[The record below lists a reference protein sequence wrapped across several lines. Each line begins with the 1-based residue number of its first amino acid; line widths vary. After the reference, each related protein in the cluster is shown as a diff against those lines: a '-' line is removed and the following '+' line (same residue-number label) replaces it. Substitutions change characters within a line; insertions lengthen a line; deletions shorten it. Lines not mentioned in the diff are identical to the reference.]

1 MAKAAA
7 VDDLPEVPEKNL
19 LAEHLQQ
26 KKDLLLENTFRV
38 LAIHGKD
45 PRMRTVFRGL
55 FSRNARQRSNS
66 IELLGDIMD
75 KKLFKMFE
83 PLLEGDSPGQI
94 LAAGRKFFK
103 LPGFKPAQSHL
114 LPALLVSPDWIEAV
128 LAEQIDRRQ
137 PEDPIGRPDAKEPIM
152 TELSV
157 SEKILHLKNIAIFA
171 NLTVSELGAIA
182 TVTEEKDYPAGETVI
197 TEGEPG
203 EEVFL
208 IIEGEVS
215 VCKGRQ
221 AEKQIK
227 LDTMDDGDYFGEM
240 ALFEEAERSATIRTE
255 KPSRFL
261 VLHKKEFN
269 ELVREYP
276 SIALQI
282 CTALS
287 QRLRHLHEKVAE
299 AEPVPDTGE
308 ENKCK

>member
-1 MAKAAA
+1 
-7 VDDLPEVPEKNL
+7 
-19 LAEHLQQ
+19 
-26 KKDLLLENTFRV
+26 
-38 LAIHGKD
+38 
-45 PRMRTVFRGL
+45 MRTVFRGL

-83 PLLEGDSPGQI
+83 PLFEGDSPGQI

-261 VLHKKEFN
+261 VLHKQEFN

-299 AEPVPDTGE
+299 AEPVPDPGE